1 MSAQLPP
8 RPSLEFLKKLAKARL
23 QLLRQSDPKAQLAT
37 ALLDVARE
45 YGFSSWRAL
54 KAHVDERRDARVQEL
69 VEACERG
76 DGAAAAALLAAE
88 PDLARARDSHGSTA
102 LHAAAARGHLALVG
116 LLLRHGAEPN
126 ARDTG
131 DNASPLHFAAGA
143 GHVDVVRALLD
154 AGADVHGYGDL
165 HESEVIGWATV
176 LGPPHEPRQ
185 EPRRDTLSVLLD
197 RGARHHIFSA
207 IAVGDPELIRKLA
220 ESNPET
226 LDRRMSRFEHA
237 QSPLHFAIGRQR
249 QDILELLIELGAD
262 LEARDSLGRTPLEA
276 AMLRGDQEAMRRL
289 HAAGAQPPPAR
300 AAADFTARMS
310 ALGSSVAKAVA
321 MINVPDVAR
330 ALDWYVS
337 IGFREVSRYEDNG
350 VINFAMVAI
359 GQAELMLS
367 TRGKP
372 APHDASLWFYTDEVD
387 ALYQELRSRRL
398 EAAQTELAG
407 PTSDGSRVVFDQDL
421 EDTFYGARQF
431 CIRDLNGFELYF
443 IGSTPK
449 PATAR

>member
-8 RPSLEFLKKLAKARL
+8 RPSLEFLKKLAKSRL

-54 KAHVDERRDARVQEL
+54 KAHVDERRNTRVHEL
-69 VEACERG
+69 VEACGRG
-76 DGAAAAALLAAE
+76 DRAAAEALLGAE

-102 LHAAAARGHLALVG
+102 LHAAAAHGHLALVE
-116 LLLRHGAEPN
+116 LLLRQGAEPN
-126 ARDTG
+126 ARDAG

-143 GHVDVVRALLD
+143 GHVDIVRALLD

-176 LGPPHEPRQ
+176 LGPPHEAHP
-185 EPRRDTLSVLLD
+185 ETLSLLLE

-207 IAVGDPELIRKLA
+207 IAVGDVELLRKLV
-220 ESNPET
+220 EGNPET
-226 LDRRMSRFEHA
+226 LDRRMSRFEHGQA
-237 QSPLHFAIGRQR
+237 PLHFAIGRQR
-249 QDILELLIELGAD
+249 HDILELLIELGAD

-276 AMLRGDQEAMRRL
+276 AMLQGDQEAMRRL
-289 HAAGAQPPPAR
+289 HAAGAQLPAVR
-300 AAADFTARMS
+300 AGADFTARMS
-310 ALGSSVAKAVA
+310 ELGASVAKAVA

-330 ALDWYVS
+330 ALDWYLSV
-337 IGFREVSRYEDNG
+337 GFREVSRYEDNG
-350 VINFAMVAI
+350 LVNFAMVAL
-359 GQAELMLS
+359 GKAELML
-367 TRGKP
+367 TMHGKT
-372 APHDASLWFYTDEVD
+372 APHDASLWFYTEEVD
-387 ALYQELRSRRL
+387 ALYRELRSRRL
-398 EAAQTELAG
+398 EAAQSELSEQG
-407 PTSDGSRVVFDQDL
+407 SDGARIVFDQDL

-431 CIRDLNGFELYF
+431 CIRDLNGYELYF

-449 PATAR
+449 PAAAR

>member
-1 MSAQLPP
+1 VSAQLPP
-8 RPSLEFLKKLAKARL
+8 RPSLEFLKKLAKSRL

-54 KAHVDERRDARVQEL
+54 KAQVDERRNARVQEL
-69 VEACERG
+69 VEACGRG
-76 DGAAAAALLAAE
+76 DAAAAEALLAAE
-88 PDLARARDSHGSTA
+88 PGLARTCDSHGSTA
-102 LHAAAARGHLALVG
+102 LHAAAARGHVALVD
-116 LLLRHGAEPN
+116 LLLGHGAEPN
-126 ARDTG
+126 ARDAG

-176 LGPPHEPRQ
+176 LGPSHEP
-185 EPRRDTLSVLLD
+185 PSDTLAVLLA

-207 IAVGDPELIRKLA
+207 IAVGDVELIRKLA

-226 LDRRMSRFEHA
+226 LDRRMSRFEHS

-249 QDILELLIELGAD
+249 HDILELLIELGAD
-262 LEARDSLGRTPLEA
+262 LEARDSLGQTPLEA
-276 AMLRGDQEAMRRL
+276 AMLRGDREAMRRL
-289 HAAGAQPPPAR
+289 HAAGAQPPPVR
-300 AAADFTARMS
+300 AAADFTQRMS
-310 ALGSSVAKAVA
+310 ALGNSVTKAVA

-330 ALDWYVS
+330 ALDWYLS
-337 IGFREVSRYEDNG
+337 IGFRELSRYEESG
-350 VINFAMVAI
+350 LVNFAMVAL
-359 GQAELMLS
+359 GKAELMLS
-367 TRGKP
+367 MHGKA
-372 APHDASLWFYTDEVD
+372 APHDASLWFYTDKVE

-398 EAAQTELAG
+398 EAARTELSG
-407 PTSDGSRVVFDQDL
+407 PTSDGSRIVFDHDL

-431 CIRDLNGFELYF
+431 CIRDLNGYELYF

-449 PATAR
+449 PAAAR